1 MGSDKEGLSDPQPTA
16 MEIDRQIESRPPL
29 LSKLP
34 SLPPSSSTL
43 LVVDVRALCRRCAPA
58 LPPRPPPSPPCG
70 VVWCGPAVVAVML
83 NSDGVG
89 IDMRSVQFSSAL
101 PETTSCTAIRIFPYP
116 LQHDSPSSSRPFASP
131 LARAALA
138 GVAFAVA
145 TLPFTNFR
153 MAAGRLEGARK

>member
-1 MGSDKEGLSDPQPTA
+1 MFVLSVVVVL
-16 MEIDRQIESRPPL
+16 RL
-29 LSKLP
+29 F
-34 SLPPSSSTL
+34 L
-43 LVVDVRALCRRCAPA
+43 LVLLLLLLV
-58 LPPRPPPSPPCG
+58 G

-153 MAAGRLEGARK
+153 MAAGRLEGARKMSPGV